1 LRTGLHAWRSP
12 DPARHRDEQ
21 LELSHRQTQRTTVGE
36 HEPIAGLISRSPA
49 YSVSALWGR
58 PATFATVSRFAL
70 RQGCKVV
77 IGPQKNVKALR
88 SPRRRNILAP
98 MSFLS
103 RSADPV
109 LMSLV
114 EEAGRNVQRSG
125 LLLRD
130 LLVDYP
136 EHATLASDLKV
147 CEQEGD
153 RITHDIIHRL
163 AAGRVRAPFS
173 AGDGYS
179 LATAL
184 DDIVDHAEQAA
195 AQLGLYG
202 VEAPME
208 QSVEFA
214 DVLVGAGEQ
223 IAQALRAL
231 RTGTELGPHL
241 VEIHRLE
248 NEGDRLQRD
257 GVASLFAGGIDP
269 MVVIRWKDIFES
281 LEAAVDACE
290 TVAHVLEGITLKQR
304 HGRG

>member
-1 LRTGLHAWRSP
+1 MSLLRRPA
-12 DPARHRDEQ
+12 DPA
-21 LELSHRQTQRTTVGE
+21 
-36 HEPIAGLISRSPA
+36 
-49 YSVSALWGR
+49 
-58 PATFATVSRFAL
+58 
-70 RQGCKVV
+70 
-77 IGPQKNVKALR
+77 
-88 SPRRRNILAP
+88 
-98 MSFLS
+98 
-103 RSADPV
+103 

-114 EEAGRNVQRSG
+114 EEAGRNVQRAG

-136 EHATLASDLKV
+136 EHATLARDLKV

-163 AAGRVRAPFS
+163 AGGRVRVPFT
-173 AGDGYS
+173 AGDGYA

-281 LEAAVDACE
+281 LEASVDACE

-304 HGRG
+304 RRGR

>member
-1 LRTGLHAWRSP
+1 MSLLRRSF
-12 DPARHRDEQ
+12 D
-21 LELSHRQTQRTTVGE
+21 T
-36 HEPIAGLISRSPA
+36 
-49 YSVSALWGR
+49 
-58 PATFATVSRFAL
+58 
-70 RQGCKVV
+70 
-77 IGPQKNVKALR
+77 
-88 SPRRRNILAP
+88 
-98 MSFLS
+98 
-103 RSADPV
+103 V
-109 LMSLV
+109 LMALV

-125 LLLRD
+125 LLLHD
-130 LLVDYP
+130 LLVEYP
-136 EHATLASDLKV
+136 ERATLSQDLKV

-163 AAGRVRAPFS
+163 AGRGRVRAPFD
-173 AGDGYS
+173 AGDGYA

-184 DDIVDHAEQAA
+184 DDIVDHSEQVG

-208 QSVEFA
+208 QAVEFTE
-214 DVLVGAGEQ
+214 VLVGAGEQ
-223 IAQALRAL
+223 IAQALRSL
-231 RTGTELGPHL
+231 RTDTELGPHL

-290 TVAHVLEGITLKQR
+290 TVAHVLEGITLKHR
-304 HGRG
+304 RRGR

>member
-1 LRTGLHAWRSP
+1 MSLLRRGVDST
-12 DPARHRDEQ
+12 
-21 LELSHRQTQRTTVGE
+21 
-36 HEPIAGLISRSPA
+36 
-49 YSVSALWGR
+49 
-58 PATFATVSRFAL
+58 
-70 RQGCKVV
+70 
-77 IGPQKNVKALR
+77 
-88 SPRRRNILAP
+88 
-98 MSFLS
+98 
-103 RSADPV
+103 
-109 LMSLV
+109 LMGLV
-114 EEAGRNVQRSG
+114 EEAGRNVQRCG
-125 LLLRD
+125 LLLHD
-130 LLVDYP
+130 LFVEYP
-136 EHATLASDLKV
+136 ERAALARDLKV

-163 AAGRVRAPFS
+163 AGHGRVRAPFD
-173 AGDGYS
+173 AGDGYV

-184 DDIVDHAEQAA
+184 DDIVDHSEQAA

-208 QSVEFA
+208 QAVAFTE
-214 DVLVGAGEQ
+214 VLVGAGEQ
-223 IAQALRAL
+223 IAQALRGL
-231 RTGTELGPHL
+231 RTGTELAPHL

-304 HGRG
+304 RRPF

>member
-1 LRTGLHAWRSP
+1 
-12 DPARHRDEQ
+12 
-21 LELSHRQTQRTTVGE
+21 
-36 HEPIAGLISRSPA
+36 
-49 YSVSALWGR
+49 
-58 PATFATVSRFAL
+58 
-70 RQGCKVV
+70 
-77 IGPQKNVKALR
+77 
-88 SPRRRNILAP
+88 

-103 RSADPV
+103 RPPDAV
-109 LMSLV
+109 LMGLV

-125 LLLRD
+125 LLLHD

-136 EHATLASDLKV
+136 EHATLARDLKV

-163 AAGRVRAPFS
+163 AEGRVRAPFQT
-173 AGDGYS
+173 GDGYA

-184 DDIVDHAEQAA
+184 DDIVDHSEQAA

-208 QSVEFA
+208 QAVEFSN
-214 DVLVGAGEQ
+214 VLVGQGEQ
-223 IAQALRAL
+223 IAQALRGL

-290 TVAHVLEGITLKQR
+290 TVAHVLEGITLKKR
-304 HGRG
+304 RRSR

>member
-1 LRTGLHAWRSP
+1 MG
-12 DPARHRDEQ
+12 
-21 LELSHRQTQRTTVGE
+21 
-36 HEPIAGLISRSPA
+36 
-49 YSVSALWGR
+49 
-58 PATFATVSRFAL
+58 
-70 RQGCKVV
+70 
-77 IGPQKNVKALR
+77 
-88 SPRRRNILAP
+88 
-98 MSFLS
+98 FLS
-103 RSADPV
+103 RPSDQV
-109 LMSLV
+109 LMGLV

-125 LLLRD
+125 LLLHD

-136 EHATLASDLKV
+136 EHATLARDLKV

-163 AAGRVRAPFS
+163 AEGRVRAPF
-173 AGDGYS
+173 ATGEGYA

-184 DDIVDHAEQAA
+184 DDIVDHSEHAA

-208 QSVEFA
+208 QAVEFSN
-214 DVLVGAGEQ
+214 VLVGQGEQ
-223 IAQALRAL
+223 IAQALRGL

-290 TVAHVLEGITLKQR
+290 TVAHVLEGITLKKR
-304 HGRG
+304 RRSR

>member
-1 LRTGLHAWRSP
+1 
-12 DPARHRDEQ
+12 
-21 LELSHRQTQRTTVGE
+21 
-36 HEPIAGLISRSPA
+36 
-49 YSVSALWGR
+49 
-58 PATFATVSRFAL
+58 
-70 RQGCKVV
+70 
-77 IGPQKNVKALR
+77 
-88 SPRRRNILAP
+88 
-98 MSFLS
+98 MSFLRRGLDVS
-103 RSADPV
+103 
-109 LMSLV
+109 LMDLL

-125 LLLRD
+125 LLLQD
-130 LLVDYP
+130 MLGEFP
-136 EHATLASDLKV
+136 EHAALARDLKV

-163 AAGRVRAPFS
+163 TGGGRVRAPF
-173 AGDGYS
+173 AAADGYS

-184 DDIVDHAEQAA
+184 DDIVDYTEHAA
-195 AQLGLYG
+195 AQMVLYG

-208 QSVEFA
+208 QAVEIA

-223 IAQALRAL
+223 VGRAVRCL
-231 RTGTELGPHL
+231 RTGAELSPHL

-257 GVASLFAGGIDP
+257 AVASLFAGGIDP

-304 HGRG
+304 GRRR

>member
-1 LRTGLHAWRSP
+1 VKERARA
-12 DPARHRDEQ
+12 PA
-21 LELSHRQTQRTTVGE
+21 
-36 HEPIAGLISRSPA
+36 
-49 YSVSALWGR
+49 
-58 PATFATVSRFAL
+58 
-70 RQGCKVV
+70 
-77 IGPQKNVKALR
+77 N
-88 SPRRRNILAP
+88 NILALV
-98 MSFLS
+98 SFL
-103 RSADPV
+103 RPGVDPI
-109 LMSLV
+109 LMALV

-136 EHATLASDLKV
+136 ERAALAQDLKV

-163 AAGRVRAPFS
+163 AARGRVRAPFS
-173 AGDGYS
+173 AGDGYA

-184 DDIVDHAEQAA
+184 DDIVDHSEHAA
-195 AQLGLYG
+195 AQLGLYR

-208 QSVEFA
+208 QAVEFA

-223 IAQALRAL
+223 IAQALRSL
-231 RTGTELGPHL
+231 RTGTELATHL

-290 TVAHVLEGITLKQR
+290 TVAHVLEGITLKQG
-304 HGRG
+304 GRRRA

>member
-1 LRTGLHAWRSP
+1 
-12 DPARHRDEQ
+12 
-21 LELSHRQTQRTTVGE
+21 
-36 HEPIAGLISRSPA
+36 
-49 YSVSALWGR
+49 
-58 PATFATVSRFAL
+58 
-70 RQGCKVV
+70 
-77 IGPQKNVKALR
+77 
-88 SPRRRNILAP
+88 
-98 MSFLS
+98 MSFL
-103 RSADPV
+103 RPAPDGT

-114 EEAGRNVQRSG
+114 EESGRNIQRSG
-125 LLLRD
+125 LLLRE
-130 LLVDYP
+130 LLIDYP
-136 EHATLASDLKV
+136 EHATLAQDLKV

-163 AAGRVRAPFS
+163 TARRRVRAPFDAS
-173 AGDGYS
+173 DGYV

-184 DDIVDHAEQAA
+184 DDVVDHSEHVA
-195 AQLGLYG
+195 AQLGLYA

-208 QSVEFA
+208 QAVAFTE
-214 DVLVGAGEQ
+214 VLVGAGEQ
-223 IAQALRAL
+223 IAQALRCL
-231 RTGTELGPHL
+231 RTGTELAPHL

-304 HGRG
+304 RRR

>member
-1 LRTGLHAWRSP
+1 
-12 DPARHRDEQ
+12 
-21 LELSHRQTQRTTVGE
+21 
-36 HEPIAGLISRSPA
+36 
-49 YSVSALWGR
+49 
-58 PATFATVSRFAL
+58 
-70 RQGCKVV
+70 
-77 IGPQKNVKALR
+77 
-88 SPRRRNILAP
+88 

-103 RSADPV
+103 RRADGP
-109 LMSLV
+109 LMELV

-130 LLVDYP
+130 LLAEFP
-136 EHATLASDLKV
+136 EHATLSRDLKV

-163 AAGRVRAPFS
+163 AGGRRVSAPFD
-173 AGDGYS
+173 AGDGYA

-184 DDIVDHAEQAA
+184 DDIVDHSEQAG

-208 QSVEFA
+208 QANEFA
-214 DVLVGAGEQ
+214 EVLVGAGEQ
-223 IAQALRAL
+223 IARALRCL

-257 GVASLFAGGIDP
+257 AVASLFAGGIDP

-281 LEAAVDACE
+281 LEAAVDSCE

-304 HGRG
+304 GRRR